1 MECLFL
7 HPIEICRLIK
17 IVDRKE
23 QYQHKFL
30 LVKSREVLK
39 GKWATVIGGF
49 LIYALITASVGS
61 MGKIG
66 SILSLIIAGPLA
78 LGIANFSIS
87 IARSKEASIELIFE
101 GFERFTTAL
110 SAYLLMI
117 VIVSLWT
124 ILLIIPGIIALLAYS
139 MTFYILSD
147 EQTLNATD
155 ALNKSKLIMNGYK
168 LKLFYLYV
176 HFFLLALLCILTLG
190 IGFLWLIPYIHVTMA
205 LFYDDVK
212 RANI

>member
-1 MECLFL
+1 MITEN
-7 HPIEICRLIK
+7 
-17 IVDRKE
+17 
-23 QYQHKFL
+23 KFL

>member
-1 MECLFL
+1 MITEN
-7 HPIEICRLIK
+7 
-17 IVDRKE
+17 
-23 QYQHKFL
+23 KFL

-49 LIYALITASVGS
+49 LIYALITASV
-61 MGKIG
+61 G

-101 GFERFTTAL
+101 GFKRFTTAL

>member
-1 MECLFL
+1 MITEN
-7 HPIEICRLIK
+7 
-17 IVDRKE
+17 
-23 QYQHKFL
+23 KFL

-101 GFERFTTAL
+101 GFKRFTTAL

>member
-1 MECLFL
+1 MITENKL
-7 HPIEICRLIK
+7 
-17 IVDRKE
+17 
-23 QYQHKFL
+23 L

-39 GKWATVIGGF
+39 GKWATAIGAF
-49 LIYALITASVGS
+49 LIYALITASVSS
-61 MGKIG
+61 MNKIG
-66 SILSLIIAGPLA
+66 SVLSLLIAGPLS
-78 LGIANFSIS
+78 LGIANFSLS
-87 IARSKEASIELIFE
+87 IARYKEPSIELIFE
-101 GFERFTTAL
+101 GFKRFTTAF

-155 ALNKSKLIMNGYK
+155 ALHKSKLIMNGYK
-168 LKLFYLYV
+168 LKLFYLYL

-205 LFYDDVK
+205 LFYDDIK
-212 RANI
+212 RAKI